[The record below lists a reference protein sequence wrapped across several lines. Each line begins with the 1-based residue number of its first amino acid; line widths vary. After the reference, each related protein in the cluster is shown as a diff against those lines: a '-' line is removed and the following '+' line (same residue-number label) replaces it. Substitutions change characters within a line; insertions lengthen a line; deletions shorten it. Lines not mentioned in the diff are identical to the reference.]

1 MIGHFAA
8 GFGGPNER
16 QLAAIDRIARQIALE
31 LDVGALGRAVALAV
45 EEALDAEGASVLV
58 QDREGL
64 RYVGATGPAARG
76 RDGAVASDVVS
87 RGVFESGEAVLVA
100 EAGQDP
106 RFERERAAETG
117 FSTRTLVAAPLVVRG
132 TTIGVVEAVNRR
144 GGRPFGNDDLRFLA
158 GLAPHVSAA
167 IANALTAEALR
178 RSRDELA
185 RHNQELEKK
194 IDERTRLIGTAKREW
209 EQTFDAI
216 EEPLSLVDGFRV
228 RRANKAW
235 ANAAQLAI
243 RDVPGRTCHRALF
256 GRDDPCPGCP
266 VLSGSGSGRRGE
278 IHIDRAWFVVTAF
291 SLSLE
296 EGAKGGTWVV
306 GYRDITEERR
316 IAVRLRE
323 AERQGAVARLAAGA
337 AHEINNPMAFV
348 AAGLGT
354 LREHLDELSE
364 WATLGLKVAHR
375 GGVGLEPALVRELG
389 ALAARVDAD
398 EAAHLHD
405 DGLAVIADAE
415 EGVRRVTTIVR
426 ALKVLGPEEV
436 GGAERVELGSLV
448 DRAAD
453 RARRASSGKEPPR
466 WLHRDRVWVEGR
478 GTQLDQAI
486 FEVIRNAYQAGSVS
500 LSCRQT
506 NGELEFE
513 VRDDGPGVPAELRE
527 QVFEP
532 FFTTRGVGGGVGLGL
547 TVAAGVLRRHGG
559 SIEVLDGDGRG
570 TLVRIRLPLARVE
583 DELAEAGGMT

>member
-1 MIGHFAA
+1 MNGHFAA
-8 GFGGPNER
+8 GYGGPNER

-58 QDREGL
+58 RERDGL
-64 RYVGATGPAARG
+64 RFVGATGPAARG
-76 RDGAVASDVVS
+76 QDGTLAGDSLT
-87 RGVFESGEAVLVA
+87 RGVFEAGEAVLVEDA
-100 EAGQDP
+100 ARDP
-106 RFERERAAETG
+106 RFQQEKAAETG
-117 FSTRTLVAAPLVVRG
+117 FVIRTVVAAPLIVRG
-132 TTIGVVEAVNRR
+132 NTIGVVEAVNRR
-144 GGRPFGNDDLRFLA
+144 GGRAFGKDDLRFLV
-158 GLAPHVSAA
+158 GLSPHVSAA
-167 IANALTAEALR
+167 IANALTAEDLR

-216 EEPLSLVDGFRV
+216 EEPLSLVDGYRV

-256 GRDDPCPGCP
+256 SREEPCPGCP
-266 VLSGSGSGRRGE
+266 LLQKTGSARRSE

-296 EGAKGGTWVV
+296 ENKPGTWVV
-306 GYRDITEERR
+306 GYRDVTEEKR

-354 LREHLDELSE
+354 LREHLDELAG
-364 WATLGLKVAHR
+364 WAGLALRIAHR
-375 GGVGLEPALVRELG
+375 SGQGLEPALVRELG
-389 ALAARVDAD
+389 ELASRVDAD
-398 EAAHLHD
+398 EAAQLHD
-405 DGLAVIADAE
+405 DGQAVISDAE

-436 GGAERVELGSLV
+436 GGAERVELSSLV

-453 RARRASSGKEPPR
+453 RARRAASGKEPPR

-486 FEVIRNAYQAGSVS
+486 FEVIRNAYQAGAVSVS
-500 LSCRQT
+500 CRAS
-506 NGELEFE
+506 NGELELE
-513 VRDDGPGVPAELRE
+513 VRDDGPGVPHELRE

-547 TVAAGVLRRHGG
+547 TVASGVLRRHGG
-559 SIEVLDGDGRG
+559 SIEVLDGDGAG

-583 DELAEAGGMT
+583 GELAPAGGMT